1 MSNFAFKNQKVFCE
15 MKMSHCRKSLFNS
28 TRKLINYHSNLHMK
42 MTKII
47 TYLFVPTLGRIE
59 RWEMWAFFLLITEG
73 AMFFSCLIPTGFKEG
88 IVLCFL
94 LLYHLC
100 SMFTGILPI
109 SIFFVLYSTWV
120 APQYDIWLLPF
131 VLFCDLTLYIYIV
144 QCIKRCRDLGKAWWW
159 AFIPIFNPY
168 WLLFKK

>member
-1 MSNFAFKNQKVFCE
+1 MNE
-15 MKMSHCRKSLFNS
+15 IKS
-28 TRKLINYHSNLHMK
+28 IA
-42 MTKII
+42 
-47 TYLFVPTLGRIE
+47 TYLFVPTRAKIE

-73 AMFFSCLIPTGFKEG
+73 AMFFSCLIPTGFKDE
-88 IVLCFL
+88 IVILFL
-94 LLYHLC
+94 LLYHLF
-100 SMFTGILPI
+100 SMFTGVLPI

-131 VLFCDLTLYIYIV
+131 VLLSDLALYIYIV

-159 AFIPIFNPY
+159 TFIPIFNPY